1 MSPYKAN
8 NNRFSHSLK
17 QFSNTLIDRKIQAAF
32 YSQSLTHP
40 KAKIRAHN
48 VRQLKHH
55 PNKKKRAFSPLHTFS
70 IFSHSVFSRR
80 SQATDMLHFRPLNF
94 EKKKIKSKVH

>member
-1 MSPYKAN
+1 MSSKLSQQQQILS
-8 NNRFSHSLK
+8 FSPNK
-17 QFSNTLIDRKIQAAF
+17 FSNTLIDRKKQAAF

-48 VRQLKHH
+48 VSQLKHQ
-55 PNKKKRAFSPLHTFS
+55 PKQKRRAFSPLHTFS

-94 EKKKIKSKVH
+94 D